1 MKKVISAKQPLR
13 HILYTLVLILC
24 SHGIFANVT
33 GTIFG
38 IPMSVLVVTSE
49 LPPCSGGPGEIGGI
63 AFLDANNNGVN
74 NTEAGQAGIV
84 VSIFNASGNEVTGSP
99 VTTDAS
105 GNWNITGLTDG
116 QKYRVEFSLPS
127 TLSYLEPAVRGTGNG
142 TSVQFVTAPICNI
155 NFGVANVSLY
165 CPGTP
170 DLLTP
175 RLTNGNTT
183 TGASAFARFPYTSS
197 GIGQTGI
204 TNLATNNQIGSVAGI
219 AYARKSK
226 KVYMAAFLKRH
237 VGLLEGTAGDPLG
250 RIMVKDLN
258 GTNGTGTTGVSQ
270 FINLTSYGA
279 SVGTIGTNTARGLGG
294 ATAPSADD
302 DAYTKIGE
310 VGLGD
315 IDISPDERFLYVV
328 SLNDKKLFKI
338 EIDADNDPATAPAAG
353 DVTSVTIPDPGCING
368 QWRPFAIEI
377 HQGDIYIGGVCDGS
391 SLPPY
396 TDQNANVR
404 AYVYKYDGTTFTIV
418 YDYPLT
424 YYKGRVFRGTAQG
437 NIDRGSRWVNW
448 TDIRPSNPSTAGAS
462 QIVADATMPQ
472 PILSDIEFDND
483 GAMILGFMDRYGHQ
497 VGQVNYAYN
506 TTTTITG
513 NVGGEIL
520 RAVPGTGG
528 MFVTESAGISGGITG
543 YVDSPDNY
551 NEGPG
556 GGEFFDD
563 NFINGAAGHGET
575 SYGHFAFHPRLRQ
588 LVMNAMDP
596 VDVITGQ
603 TDQNFFRA
611 GGPMWLNAADGQQL
625 RGFHLYRDGT
635 ASATGVGKA
644 AGLGDLELMCDPLP
658 IQIGN
663 YVWNDT
669 DGDGI
674 QDAGENGIANVTIQL
689 YASNGTT
696 LLGTTSTDPNGS
708 WYFDASNVTD
718 GDPVT
723 TGNQA
728 GPQPNTTYIIRVG
741 ASDWA
746 GGLGVGDLAGL
757 SLTQSNVGGA
767 GQPDVRDNDAAL
779 LSNVPTI
786 SYTTSN
792 QQSASNHTLD
802 MGFYLPSCS
811 ITVSTQV
818 GTCYDSNGNTAGGSS
833 VALLAVT
840 VNWVSRPGTE
850 NITVSVPGA
859 TPSTQTITVGSMDGS
874 AQLIFEVPSNGS
886 TGTVTA
892 NFTTSTS
899 CSGTANYTAPSGPCL
914 NTPCASGQTG
924 GVAWQDFDNDGIQDA
939 GESEGVRGL
948 TVRAYDC
955 NGNLVATTTTDALG
969 QYTFGVLSP
978 APTVAAPI
986 RIEFSGWPAAYR
998 PTANGTDGRTDV
1010 QFITAPECDVDFGL
1024 VNPVDYCQANPN
1036 MVTPVHFNGQLNAS
1050 NAMLRFAYTSPS
1062 AVTGVSTNT
1071 QIGPTWG
1078 VAYRRSTDRLFTTA
1092 FMKRHSAMGN
1102 SGPGAIY
1109 TIDPNAAANATLFF
1123 DLATVESVGA
1133 VPTNTAR
1140 GLATAAAGS
1149 PNTDAL
1155 AFPLVG
1161 KVSLGDID
1169 ISEDEAFLYTINL
1182 DAKKLYRIPTTNP
1195 TGNTTSWVIPSP
1207 GCAGGEWRPFAV
1219 KVRGSKVYVGGI
1231 CDASSSQTRSD
1242 LSAYVYEFDPSSG
1255 TFTTALTFPL
1265 DFKRGHATYFGCA
1278 SSPQR
1283 DIATQWNPWTDVHTV
1298 FADCGIH
1305 DVYPQPMLTDIE
1317 FDIEGSM
1324 ILGFADRWGH
1334 QTGEANNYPNGVG
1347 GEQGVTGGD
1356 VMRAYD
1362 NNGIFQIENNGVA
1375 GPLTVGGTVA
1385 QNNYNAGP
1393 GSPTFAP
1400 DGQGRGGREFYFGD
1414 TWQSTH
1420 DERGAGG
1427 LALKPGS
1434 GEVVMTAMDAN
1445 EAIYTQGA
1453 IWLNNTNGLKN
1464 SGFTITSGGI
1474 ATFGKGH
1481 GIGDIE
1487 LLCNQLPIEIGNR
1500 VWIDTDNDGVQD
1512 PCESG
1517 ISGVKVDL
1525 HKKDGTLVGQTT
1537 TAANGEYYFNAT
1549 NVDTIAPYGTG
1560 GFTGL
1565 TPNTAYYIVIGRT
1578 MTQFNTGTQTLVIG
1592 ATNYY
1597 LTSANTGEGV
1607 TPDLNDNDGTITTGL
1622 TGGAAILNGY
1632 PAYCAMS
1639 PLVGSD
1645 HTFDF
1650 GFGTCQIPSAI
1661 TFSQAAP
1668 TCTGGT
1674 ANNDGTI
1681 SLTAVTNGTHYGVSA
1696 INAGTYNGPTTIA
1709 TATAIPGTLPAVI
1722 QSSIPNTGGSYIVR
1736 IFNGASTCFVDQTVT
1751 VAPVTCIAPC
1761 AISNISFAN
1770 QSTCNDNGTSSNNTD
1785 DWFTA
1790 DITVTFANPPATG
1803 TLDLTGDV
1811 LAGGGAISVPVA
1823 TAGAGPT
1830 YTFTGVRLRADGT
1843 ASSVT
1848 AAFSANTACTFSV
1861 TNGPNVPACS
1871 TPICSVTLTSVNAAC
1886 QVGENGKYDLVV
1898 NISYANSPGGT
1909 ITVTLGTGQTATSG
1923 ATTAGASSTAS
1934 VTFTDLS
1941 NTGLNNIS
1949 VNAAFTNQ
1957 LACAASPISYNAPA
1971 DCCPADL
1978 PLCPGESYTLTA
1990 QAGLTGYQWF
2000 LNTGSGAAAIAGANS
2015 QVYANANQLGTY
2027 TWTANDATGCP
2038 ISGCCP
2044 IVLVVGTCVTV
2055 EIVDPCTCHDV
2066 EYDPTSDPLE
2076 LLDFIEVDD
2085 VPGKTWQIISQ
2096 TGMETVHPTNNIP
2109 LPVPSTLTYDPGA
2122 GVYRI
2127 QFAHTA
2133 NVGYSAT
2140 LSDGTNTLTVSN
2152 VCNRNLPVYP
2162 TFASVYC
2169 SNASAFALPPSQ
2181 PNFTTTYH
2189 IGSLAGPQIT
2199 SFNPALYSGQ
2209 VVIIARYTPLSSV
2222 DCPMTVRLQTQVVTA
2237 PTLIATDGSV
2247 CSGGSIDLA
2256 SLVTNVSGGTLS
2268 YYGTLANANVPTSPL
2283 ASSTVTPAGATN
2295 YYVRSV
2301 LTQSGAT
2308 CYSTPVEEMTVT
2320 IQAPACGSIQIT
2332 GPND

>member
-1 MKKVISAKQPLR
+1 MKSIITSLIQRASKVL
-13 HILYTLVLILC
+13 LMFLLV
-24 SHGIFANVT
+24 GMMRQT
-33 GTIFG
+33 
-38 IPMSVLVVTSE
+38 VVVAQTSG
-49 LPPCSGGPGEIGGI
+49 PCSGSSGEIGGV
-63 AFLDANNNGVN
+63 AFVDANDNGVN
-74 NTEAGQAGIV
+74 NTESGQAGIIV
-84 VSIFNASGNEVTGSP
+84 RIFDASGNEVTGSP

-116 QKYRVEFSLPS
+116 QKYRLEFSLPS

-175 RLTNGNTT
+175 RLSNGNTT
-183 TGASAFARFPYTSS
+183 TGASAFARFPYNSS

-204 TNLATNNQIGSVAGI
+204 TNLATNNQVGSVAGI

-718 GDPVT
+718 GDIVT

-741 ASDWA
+741 SSDWT
-746 GGLGVGDLAGL
+746 GGAGVGDLAGL

-914 NTPCASGQTG
+914 NTPCA
-924 GVAWQDFDNDGIQDA
+924 
-939 GESEGVRGL
+939 
-948 TVRAYDC
+948 
-955 NGNLVATTTTDALG
+955 
-969 QYTFGVLSP
+969 
-978 APTVAAPI
+978 
-986 RIEFSGWPAAYR
+986 
-998 PTANGTDGRTDV
+998 
-1010 QFITAPECDVDFGL
+1010 
-1024 VNPVDYCQANPN
+1024 
-1036 MVTPVHFNGQLNAS
+1036 
-1050 NAMLRFAYTSPS
+1050 
-1062 AVTGVSTNT
+1062 
-1071 QIGPTWG
+1071 
-1078 VAYRRSTDRLFTTA
+1078 
-1092 FMKRHSAMGN
+1092 
-1102 SGPGAIY
+1102 
-1109 TIDPNAAANATLFF
+1109 
-1123 DLATVESVGA
+1123 
-1133 VPTNTAR
+1133 
-1140 GLATAAAGS
+1140 
-1149 PNTDAL
+1149 
-1155 AFPLVG
+1155 
-1161 KVSLGDID
+1161 
-1169 ISEDEAFLYTINL
+1169 
-1182 DAKKLYRIPTTNP
+1182 
-1195 TGNTTSWVIPSP
+1195 
-1207 GCAGGEWRPFAV
+1207 
-1219 KVRGSKVYVGGI
+1219 
-1231 CDASSSQTRSD
+1231 
-1242 LSAYVYEFDPSSG
+1242 
-1255 TFTTALTFPL
+1255 
-1265 DFKRGHATYFGCA
+1265 
-1278 SSPQR
+1278 
-1283 DIATQWNPWTDVHTV
+1283 
-1298 FADCGIH
+1298 
-1305 DVYPQPMLTDIE
+1305 
-1317 FDIEGSM
+1317 
-1324 ILGFADRWGH
+1324 
-1334 QTGEANNYPNGVG
+1334 
-1347 GEQGVTGGD
+1347 
-1356 VMRAYD
+1356 
-1362 NNGIFQIENNGVA
+1362 
-1375 GPLTVGGTVA
+1375 
-1385 QNNYNAGP
+1385 
-1393 GSPTFAP
+1393 
-1400 DGQGRGGREFYFGD
+1400 
-1414 TWQSTH
+1414 
-1420 DERGAGG
+1420 
-1427 LALKPGS
+1427 
-1434 GEVVMTAMDAN
+1434 
-1445 EAIYTQGA
+1445 
-1453 IWLNNTNGLKN
+1453 
-1464 SGFTITSGGI
+1464 
-1474 ATFGKGH
+1474 
-1481 GIGDIE
+1481 
-1487 LLCNQLPIEIGNR
+1487 
-1500 VWIDTDNDGVQD
+1500 
-1512 PCESG
+1512 
-1517 ISGVKVDL
+1517 
-1525 HKKDGTLVGQTT
+1525 
-1537 TAANGEYYFNAT
+1537 
-1549 NVDTIAPYGTG
+1549 
-1560 GFTGL
+1560 
-1565 TPNTAYYIVIGRT
+1565 
-1578 MTQFNTGTQTLVIG
+1578 
-1592 ATNYY
+1592 
-1597 LTSANTGEGV
+1597 
-1607 TPDLNDNDGTITTGL
+1607 
-1622 TGGAAILNGY
+1622 
-1632 PAYCAMS
+1632 
-1639 PLVGSD
+1639 
-1645 HTFDF
+1645 
-1650 GFGTCQIPSAI
+1650 
-1661 TFSQAAP
+1661 
-1668 TCTGGT
+1668 
-1674 ANNDGTI
+1674 
-1681 SLTAVTNGTHYGVSA
+1681 
-1696 INAGTYNGPTTIA
+1696 
-1709 TATAIPGTLPAVI
+1709 
-1722 QSSIPNTGGSYIVR
+1722 
-1736 IFNGASTCFVDQTVT
+1736 
-1751 VAPVTCIAPC
+1751 
-1761 AISNISFAN
+1761 ISNISFAN

-1811 LAGGGAISVPVA
+1811 LAGGGATSVPVA

-1843 ASSVT
+1843 ASSFT
-1848 AAFSANTACTFSV
+1848 AAFSANTACTFSA

-1871 TPICSVTLTSVNAAC
+1871 TPICSVTATLVSATC
-1886 QVGENGKYDLVV
+1886 QSGDNGKYDLLVQL
-1898 NISYANSPGGT
+1898 NYTDSPGGS
-1909 ITVTLGTGQTATSG
+1909 ITVTLGTGQVAVTTATD
-1923 ATTAGASSTAS
+1923 AGADGTAF
-1934 VTFTDLS
+1934 VTFSGLS
-1941 NTGLNNIS
+1941 NTGVTGIAI
-1949 VNAAFTNQ
+1949 NAAFTSF
-1957 LACAASPISYNAPA
+1957 AGCSAATITYDSPTE
-1971 DCCPADL
+1971 CCPA
-1978 PLCPGESYTLTA
+1978 PYSICPGQSYVLTA
-1990 QAGLTGYQWF
+1990 EAGYSNYQWYRD
-2000 LNTGSGAAAIAGANS
+2000 TGSGPVAITSAT
-2015 QVYANANQLGTY
+2015 NQAYTATQAGTY
-2027 TWTANDATGCP
+2027 TWTAQDGGACP

-2044 IVLVVGTCVTV
+2044 TVLEAGNCLQPT
-2055 EIVDPCTCHDV
+2055 IADPCSCHDV
-2066 EYDPTSDPLE
+2066 TYDANSDPLE
-2076 LLDFIEVDD
+2076 LLDYAEITD
-2085 VPGKTWQIISQ
+2085 VPGKNWQLISH
-2096 TGMETVHPTNNIP
+2096 TGLEQIDPLLNIP
-2109 LPVPSTLTYDPGA
+2109 MPVPSPLTYDPATGK
-2122 GVYRI
+2122 YRI
-2127 QFAHTA
+2127 RYAHT
-2133 NVGYSAT
+2133 NRIGYTAT
-2140 LSDGTNTLTVSN
+2140 FSDGTNTLSIAN
-2152 VCNRNLPVYP
+2152 VCDKNEPSRLSLAPN
-2162 TFASVYC
+2162 YC
-2169 SNASAFALPPSQ
+2169 NNSIPFVLPPSV
-2181 PNFTTTYH
+2181 PNFTVTYH

-2199 SFNPALYSGQ
+2199 SFNPTLYTGE
-2209 VVIIARYTPLSSV
+2209 VKIVARYVPISST
-2222 DCPMTVRLQTQVVTA
+2222 DCPITIEYITLVVPA
-2237 PTLIATDGSV
+2237 PTLATINSTV
-2247 CSGGSIDLA
+2247 CSDGTIDLA
-2256 SLVTNVSGGTLS
+2256 TLVTNSGGGTVS
-2268 YYGTLANANVPTSPL
+2268 YYATQADALIPTNPLPSSIVNVMSAQHFYL
-2283 ASSTVTPAGATN
+2283 
-2295 YYVRSV
+2295 R
-2301 LTQSGAT
+2301 TQRVQNGAT
-2308 CYSTPVEEMTVT
+2308 CYSTGANEVTVNIRAASCGT
-2320 IQAPACGSIQIT
+2320 ITVT
-2332 GPND
+2332 GPN

>member
-24 SHGIFANVT
+24 SHGIFA
-33 GTIFG
+33 
-38 IPMSVLVVTSE
+38 
-49 LPPCSGGPGEIGGI
+49 
-63 AFLDANNNGVN
+63 
-74 NTEAGQAGIV
+74 Q
-84 VSIFNASGNEVTGSP
+84 VTGSVFRDFDGDGTRDTNEP
-99 VTTDAS
+99 LIPGITVTAFDAAGAQCGTTS
-105 GNWNITGLTDG
+105 TTGNTAPNYSLTGCGTG
-116 QKYRVEFSLPS
+116 AVRVEFTLPAAGVCAS
-127 TLSYLEPAVRGTGNG
+127 SGIDFSGLGGGTYGS
-142 TSVQFVTAPICNI
+142 SVQFVNGNSTNVHFALYNPEDYNTGAANTSVYTPIQYHGDPNGGTSGSQNWFVGFPYNNSGSTAPLQTI
-155 NFGVANVSLY
+155 
-165 CPGTP
+165 
-170 DLLTP
+170 
-175 RLTNGNTT
+175 NGN
-183 TGASAFARFPYTSS
+183 
-197 GIGQTGI
+197 
-204 TNLATNNQIGSVAGI
+204 LIGSAWGT
-219 AYARKSK
+219 AYSK
-226 KVYMAAFLKRH
+226 QAQKIFTAALVKRH
-237 VGLLEGTAGDPLG
+237 VGLGDDGTGGIYIIDRTTFAASSFYNMDAAGHRTRADLTAPAYGLGSSFNYDQPSGTRYSVSYLGAIDPL
-250 RIMVKDLN
+250 
-258 GTNGTGTTGVSQ
+258 TGEPSGLGV
-270 FINLTSYGA
+270 
-279 SVGTIGTNTARGLGG
+279 VGSNDDRGLTTNPL
-294 ATAPSADD
+294 APTYDTASFDQVG
-302 DAYTKIGE
+302 K

-315 IDISPDERFLYVV
+315 IEISDDEQYLFVINLYSRKLFRLELNSITNPTGVSSVVSYDLPATVVTNGVLRPWALKYYRGKLYVGAV
-328 SLNDKKLFKI
+328 ATGENGGTSANMSAYVFEVTDPKGSLSFN
-338 EIDADNDPATAPAAG
+338 ATPILT
-353 DVTSVTIPDPGCING
+353 VPLNYTK
-368 QWRPFAIEI
+368 
-377 HQGDIYIGGVCDGS
+377 GGAYGS
-391 SLPPY
+391 SGNVWYPWTKTTLPLL
-396 TDQNANVR
+396 TNGTNS
-404 AYVYKYDGTTFTIV
+404 AY
-418 YDYPLT
+418 
-424 YYKGRVFRGTAQG
+424 
-437 NIDRGSRWVNW
+437 
-448 TDIRPSNPSTAGAS
+448 
-462 QIVADATMPQ
+462 PQ
-472 PILSDIEFDND
+472 PIFADIEFSDRGD
-483 GAMILGFMDRYGHQ
+483 LILGFSDRGGHQ
-497 VGQVNYAYN
+497 WGGNNYN
-506 TTTTITG
+506 DLGVSTTTDYYS
-513 NVGGEIL
+513 VGGDIL
-520 RAVPGTGG
+520 IAGLNCTTGAYTLENNGRYNSINGEQYTGG
-528 MFVTESAGISGGITG
+528 ASNAQ
-543 YVDSPDNY
+543 
-551 NEGPG
+551 GPG
-556 GGEFFDD
+556 NGEFFNSD
-563 NFINGAAGHGET
+563 NFSIHNETMQGGMAVLRGDAKVFIATMDPNAFCSGGTMKLSTTNGAD
-575 SYGHFAFHPRLRQ
+575 SDRYRLYGDGSIPA
-588 LVMNAMDP
+588 
-596 VDVITGQ
+596 Q
-603 TDQNFFRA
+603 TPGLA
-611 GGPMWLNAADGQQL
+611 
-625 RGFHLYRDGT
+625 
-635 ASATGVGKA
+635 KA
-644 AGLGDLELMCDPLP
+644 NGLGDIEFLTP
-658 IQIGN
+658 IAPMEIGN
-663 YVWNDT
+663 RVWLDY
-669 DGDGI
+669 DRDGI
-674 QDAGENGIANVTIQL
+674 QDADESGIANVEIQL
-689 YASNGTT
+689 YASDGTT
-696 LLGTTSTDPNGS
+696 LLATVNTATNGT
-708 WYFDASNVTD
+708 WYFNASNVTD

-723 TGNQA
+723 SGNQA
-728 GPQPNTTYIIRVG
+728 GPQPNTNYIIRVG
-741 ASDWA
+741 SNDWA
-746 GGLGVGDLAGL
+746 GGVGVGNLANRFI
-757 SLTQSNVGGA
+757 TDPNVGGA
-767 GQPDVRDNDAAL
+767 GQPDVRDNDATLVSA
-779 LSNVPTI
+779 VPQI
-786 SYTTSN
+786 SITTG
-792 QQSASNHTLD
+792 QAGTTDHTLD
-802 MGFYLPSCS
+802 MGFQPPPCA
-811 ITVSTQV
+811 ITISTQV
-818 GTCYDSNGNTAGGSS
+818 GNCYDSNGNTAGGSS

-1102 SGPGAIY
+1102 SGAGAIY

-2055 EIVDPCTCHDV
+2055 DIVDPCTCHDV

-2096 TGMETVHPTNNIP
+2096 TGMETVDPTNNIP

-2181 PNFTTTYH
+2181 PNFTATYH
-2189 IGSLAGPQIT
+2189 LGSLAGPQIT

-2209 VVIIARYTPLSSV
+2209 VVIIARYMPLSSV

-2237 PTLIATDGSV
+2237 PTLMATDGSV

-2283 ASSTVTPAGATN
+2283 ASSVVTPAGATN